1 MSLLRQKKAFV
12 MDIFIYIIFAFIL
25 VVIAGVFIYAQGEVQ
40 DQLHATLDN
49 KSDETVNYTTILD
62 ESFDEVGSS
71 YKVLNWITAFMFIG
85 MAIAIWV
92 SSYMVTT
99 KPVFFIVYFFI
110 VGFAVLFSAVISNAY
125 DLIYTTPQLSD
136 SFSGFLGA
144 NFIMA
149 YLPVWIT
156 VVAFV
161 GAIIMFAR
169 YRGRDSF
176 L

>member
-1 MSLLRQKKAFV
+1 MSLLTQKKGFV
-12 MDIFIYIIFAFIL
+12 MDIFVYIIFAFIL
-25 VVIAGVFIYAQGEVQ
+25 VVVAGVFIYAQGEVQ
-40 DQLHATLDN
+40 DQLHTTLDN
-49 KSDETVNYTTILD
+49 KSDETINYTTILG

-85 MAIAIWV
+85 MALAIWL
-92 SSYMVTT
+92 SAYMVTT
-99 KPVFFIVYFFI
+99 KPVFFIIYFFI

-125 DLIYTTPQLSD
+125 ELIYTSSQLAD

-144 NFIMA
+144 NFILA
-149 YLPVWIT
+149 YLPLWIT

-169 YRGRDSF
+169 YKSRESF
-176 L
+176 I